1 VRPEIDKVFSLA
13 DAKAAF
19 ERALTGGESP
29 EALEGL
35 GMASWW
41 LDDVPTTFDARRR
54 AFRGYRTQ
62 GNRQG
67 ACRLAIALAW
77 DHLLAGDQVVC
88 RGWLQRAH
96 RLVSDA
102 PPEPEAAALAIF
114 EAHLAL
120 IVDHDPG
127 AAERASVRAV
137 TLAREVGDGDL
148 ELLGLAYQGL
158 ALVSQGRIADGMP
171 LLDEAV
177 AAALAGEIQDPDA
190 AASCC
195 CTMIYACELVYDYPR
210 AAEWCRRLK
219 EMAARWAYR
228 LMLSVC
234 ATHHAGVLF
243 WRGQ

>member
-1 VRPEIDKVFSLA
+1 MSSPASNRIVAAGGPGGDALARGHKALAEGAWA

-77 DHLLAGDQVVC
+77 DHLLAGDQAVC

-120 IVDHDPG
+120 
-127 AAERASVRAV
+127 
-137 TLAREVGDGDL
+137 
-148 ELLGLAYQGL
+148 
-158 ALVSQGRIADGMP
+158 
-171 LLDEAV
+171 
-177 AAALAGEIQDPDA
+177 
-190 AASCC
+190 
-195 CTMIYACELVYDYPR
+195 
-210 AAEWCRRLK
+210 
-219 EMAARWAYR
+219 
-228 LMLSVC
+228 
-234 ATHHAGVLF
+234 
-243 WRGQ
+243 